1 MDCDQYAYNRA
12 RLKKAVILPMTHLR
26 NDTLAHMTPPMILDI
41 EASGFGAGSYP
52 VEIGYVDAAGK
63 VWSAQVQPHA
73 DWLHWDK
80 EAEKLHQQ
88 SRQSLEAH
96 GQTAFEIALH
106 LNRVFARQTVYTD
119 GWYQD
124 FVWLHALYEAA
135 GLTPHFKLED
145 LSLTLSPEQK
155 ALWHETKQDVRDT
168 MALQPHRAST
178 DAKALQLTWLKTAE
192 LTAALTE

>member
-1 MDCDQYAYNRA
+1 M
-12 RLKKAVILPMTHLR
+12 V
-26 NDTLAHMTPPMILDI
+26 PPVILDI

-52 VEIGYVDAAGK
+52 VEIGYVDAAGH
-63 VWSAQVQPHA
+63 VWSAQVRPHA

-96 GQTAFEIALH
+96 GQTALEIALH
-106 LNRVFARQTVYTD
+106 LNQVFADQTIYTD

-124 FVWLHALYEAA
+124 FVWLHGLYEAA
-135 GLTPHFKLED
+135 GLRPHFKLED

-155 ALWHETKQDVRDT
+155 SIWHETKQIVRDT

-192 LTAALTE
+192 LAVALAE

>member
-1 MDCDQYAYNRA
+1 
-12 RLKKAVILPMTHLR
+12 
-26 NDTLAHMTPPMILDI
+26 
-41 EASGFGAGSYP
+41 
-52 VEIGYVDAAGK
+52 
-63 VWSAQVQPHA
+63 
-73 DWLHWDK
+73 
-80 EAEKLHQQ
+80 
-88 SRQSLEAH
+88 
-96 GQTAFEIALH
+96 
-106 LNRVFARQTVYTD
+106 
-119 GWYQD
+119 
-124 FVWLHALYEAA
+124 LYEAA